1 MRHLISL
8 GFVVCL
14 SLASNAAADVVFM
27 KNGDRISG
35 EVKRVW
41 DGELFIDPEYGDE
54 FAVDLDQVLRIE
66 SEREFEVELRDHSE
80 ISGRFGTDAA
90 GENLFFTASGSQPL
104 SPMDIEELEEPE
116 DYFDWNVRSDLSWSL
131 SRGNTR
137 TDNLLWQ
144 ADSSVKLGDHRH
156 ELDLRYDRQEQ
167 DSLLTKEQQNA
178 SYLYSWF
185 FTDPWFFAAG
195 IGYERDPIR
204 GLTNRITPGFGIGY
218 QVFED
223 ANRLLEVSLAAV
235 QVRESIGGERNDST
249 AARWQLAF
257 RQDLTADLEFF
268 HDHLVLSNVD
278 GRENLVADTETGFRW
293 EVWSDVFLNMQ
304 LNWNWESDPVLG
316 NEQEDLTYA
325 LGFGLE
331 LD

>member
-1 MRHLISL
+1 MFLL
-8 GFVVCL
+8 PAV
-14 SLASNAAADVVFM
+14 AAADVLYM

-54 FAVDLDQVLRIE
+54 FAVDLDQVSRIE
-66 SEREFEVELRDHSE
+66 SDREFEIELQDHSE
-80 ISGRFGTDAA
+80 LTGRFGVDSSGQPLLVTD
-90 GENLFFTASGSQPL
+90 SGSQPF
-104 SPMDIEELEEPE
+104 SPLDIEELEEPE
-116 DYFDWNVRSDLSWSL
+116 DYFDWSVMSDLSWNL

-144 ADSSVKLGDHRH
+144 ADGNIKLGDHRH

-167 DSLLTKEQQNA
+167 ESILTKEQQNA
-178 SYLYSWF
+178 LYLYSWF

-204 GLTNRITPGFGIGY
+204 GLSSRYTPGFGLGY
-218 QVFED
+218 QFFED
-223 ANRLLEVSLAAV
+223 ANRLLEVSIAAV
-235 QVRESIGGERNDST
+235 QVRESIGGESNDST
-249 AARWQLAF
+249 AARWQLSYQ
-257 RQDLTADLEFF
+257 RDVTADLEFF
-268 HDHLVLSNVD
+268 HDHLVLSNID
-278 GRENLVADTETGFRW
+278 GRDNLVADTETGIRW
-293 EVWSDVFLNMQ
+293 EVWPDVYFNMQ
-304 LNWNWESDPVLG
+304 LNWNWESDPALG

-325 LGFGLE
+325 LGIGLE